1 MRTSILLSKK
11 NRELFFITTNLQFQH
26 HIMLLLFLHCRF
38 FVNLCTFRYLLLA
51 VAVETCHVYS
61 TESGVGVTDI
71 AVGFRLFSSFV
82 AHTICNLRNFN
93 PKLMTT
99 TCDVFLYGDVM

>member
-1 MRTSILLSKK
+1 MRASILLSKK
-11 NRELFFITTNLQFQH
+11 KMDLFLITINPQFQR

-38 FVNLCTFRYLLLA
+38 FVNLCSFRYFLLA
-51 VAVETCHVYS
+51 VAV
-61 TESGVGVTDI
+61 GVTDI
-71 AVGFRLFSSFV
+71 SVVFRLFSFFV

-93 PKLMTT
+93 PKLMMT

>member
-11 NRELFFITTNLQFQH
+11 RIELFLITTNLQFQH

-38 FVNLCTFRYLLLA
+38 FVNLCSFRYLLLA
-51 VAVETCHVYS
+51 FAVD
-61 TESGVGVTDI
+61 VTNI
-71 AVGFRLFSSFV
+71 AVDFRFFSSFV
-82 AHTICNLRNFN
+82 AYTICNLRNFN
-93 PKLMTT
+93 PKLMMT